1 MGIGKPAE
9 ATHAGLAMVVPPDLR
24 AAAASFLPAFAIE
37 RSTREQSINK
47 LPRNIGL
54 WQMY

>member
-9 ATHAGLAMVVPPDLR
+9 VTHAGLAMVVQPDLG